1 MNEKNGFTLLE
12 VMIAL
17 AIFSIV
23 AAAAM
28 SFYKFQTRESA
39 VSSRKKIAQEAAAL
53 ALMRLKKDI
62 IASGLGLSETDVGR
76 EDLAMFV
83 SDGGGTAPDD
93 LYLSNAPYVDLDLTP
108 TKPDGTGKTPQPYS
122 FFTYGSAKP
131 GEGKAWFSQ
140 NSGLESKQLV
150 VSDVRF
156 SVDKRALG
164 ALIMR
169 NSATG
174 ERFKSRANDSAFE
187 IDDSPP
193 ATDPQKEQGRHNVTF
208 KWTDA
213 MAGGEEV
220 APAVRYWL
228 NTAPDGTGPKRHQNR
243 GTLMRNDVAVAGAQS
258 TVSGFTADEL
268 APMMKVT
275 DFQVRCVF
283 DDGNWSPDSVGFGDP
298 GYTPKELR
306 YVEVT
311 VRYLIRSGD
320 IASGGFLT
328 PNDVRDPKFRIAG
341 DDTKGRWMIGGTIVL
356 HATPRN
362 IVLTKYLGGG

>member
-1 MNEKNGFTLLE
+1 MNQKNGFTLLE

-39 VSSRKKIAQEAAAL
+39 VSSRKKIAQEAVTL

-93 LYLSNAPYVDLDLTP
+93 LYLSSVPYVDMDLTP
-108 TKPDGTGKTPQPYS
+108 TKPDGTGKTPQPYA

-131 GEGKAWFSQ
+131 GEGKAWFSED
-140 NSGLESKQLV
+140 SGLASKQLV
-150 VSDVRF
+150 VSDVKF
-156 SVDKRALG
+156 SVDKRGLG

-169 NSATG
+169 NHATNK
-174 ERFKSRANDSAFE
+174 FISRVSDPNFDVTTT
-187 IDDSPP
+187 
-193 ATDPQKEQGRHNVTF
+193 ATATQKEMGRHDLKF
-208 KWTDA
+208 EWTDTDA
-213 MAGGEEV
+213 SGTEV
-220 APAVRYWL
+220 APAIRYWL
-228 NTAPDGTGPKRHQNR
+228 NTAADGTGPKRNQNR
-243 GTLMRNDVAVAGAQS
+243 GTLMRNDVAVAGAQA
-258 TVSGFTADEL
+258 TVGGFTADEL
-268 APMMKVT
+268 APLMKVT
-275 DFQVRCVF
+275 DFQVRCLF
-283 DDGNWSPDSVGFGDP
+283 DDGNWSPDTVTFGDP
-298 GYTPKELR
+298 GYGPKELR
-306 YVEVT
+306 SVEVT
-311 VRYLIRSGD
+311 LRYIIRSGTTV
-320 IASGGFLT
+320 SGGFLT
-328 PNDVRDPKFRIAG
+328 PNDVTDPKFRIAG

-356 HATPRN
+356 RATPRN